1 MKKHYTYFCL
11 LFVLSLFTNAQD
23 YTITHNI
30 GTSLSNG
37 YGCFGADNYMAR
49 HFDLSSL
56 GVAGAIDIESIDLGI
71 FQNDQEQTITVNIY
85 EVDGSF
91 PTGFNWDASSLLGS
105 EDFTLDAINVGNSNF
120 TAEMRN
126 FVFTTPINIPSSV
139 THIMVEYVTNDL
151 INFQPAV
158 GVGNGETGYL
168 YTLGCGGLPGYTAS
182 VDLFGAN
189 QEYFISLNAY
199 DAALPPADYTIT
211 YNLTTSLSQAQ
222 TFLCGPNDRIARHFA
237 MSDFGIAGPVELATI
252 DLGIFQLDQDQ
263 NVTVTIY
270 EADGA
275 FPAGF
280 DSSTAPVLGTEDFLM
295 TAVNPGNINFAAEM
309 RSFDFTTPIVVPDTV
324 SHIVV
329 EYLVPGDDGL
339 GGIVNFLPAAAVGT
353 GQSGY
358 YGTDGCGGPIPLTA
372 TVDLFG
378 INYEYFISL
387 NAYDTTIDPPTP
399 DYTITYNLTTSLSQA
414 QTFLCGPNDRIARHF
429 AMSDFGITGPIELM
443 TIDLGIF
450 QLDQDQNITV
460 TVYEADGAFPAGF
473 DSSTAPVLGT
483 EDFLMTAVNPGNV
496 NFAAEMRSFDFTSP
510 IVVPNAVS
518 HIVVEYLVPGDD
530 GLGGIV
536 NFLPAA
542 AVGTGQPGYYGT
554 DGCGGPIPLTA
565 TVELFGINYE
575 YFISLNA
582 LDTTL
587 SNNDFELV
595 DNELVIYPNP
605 ASDIVNIKTSSS
617 SQVVSIEVYDILG
630 KLQGASSGLNQID
643 VSSLSEG
650 IYILQVET
658 NFGKISKRIVK
669 K

>member
-1 MKKHYTYFCL
+1 
-11 LFVLSLFTNAQD
+11 
-23 YTITHNI
+23 
-30 GTSLSNG
+30 
-37 YGCFGADNYMAR
+37 
-49 HFDLSSL
+49 
-56 GVAGAIDIESIDLGI
+56 
-71 FQNDQEQTITVNIY
+71 
-85 EVDGSF
+85 
-91 PTGFNWDASSLLGS
+91 
-105 EDFTLDAINVGNSNF
+105 
-120 TAEMRN
+120 MRS

-182 VDLFGAN
+182 LDLFGAN
-189 QEYFISLNAY
+189 QEYFISLNAN
-199 DAALPPADYTIT
+199 DAALPSADYTIT

-237 MSDFGIAGPVELATI
+237 MSDFGITGPVELATI

-263 NVTVTIY
+263 NVTVTVY

-309 RSFDFTTPIVVPDTV
+309 RSFDFTTPIVVPNTV

-329 EYLVPGDDGL
+329 EYLVPGDDG
-339 GGIVNFLPAAAVGT
+339 
-353 GQSGY
+353 S
-358 YGTDGCGGPIPLTA
+358 
-372 TVDLFG
+372 
-378 INYEYFISL
+378 
-387 NAYDTTIDPPTP
+387 
-399 DYTITYNLTTSLSQA
+399 
-414 QTFLCGPNDRIARHF
+414 
-429 AMSDFGITGPIELM
+429 
-443 TIDLGIF
+443 
-450 QLDQDQNITV
+450 
-460 TVYEADGAFPAGF
+460 
-473 DSSTAPVLGT
+473 
-483 EDFLMTAVNPGNV
+483 
-496 NFAAEMRSFDFTSP
+496 
-510 IVVPNAVS
+510 
-518 HIVVEYLVPGDD
+518 
-530 GLGGIV
+530 GGIV

-565 TVELFGINYE
+565 TVDLFGINYE

-582 LDTTL
+582 IDTTL
-587 SNNDFELV
+587 SNNDFELTS
-595 DNELVIYPNP
+595 NELVVYPNP
-605 ASDIVNIKTSSS
+605 ASDIVNIKTSANN
-617 SQVVSIEVYDILG
+617 QVVSVEVYDILG
-630 KLQGASSGLNQID
+630 KLQGAFLGLNQID